1 MAGMRKGGSRGLSI
15 KPDEQVLVDMTAP
28 NSNLVFPFLEVVLLT
43 GLAWMG
49 IGWLDNPH
57 NLAQLNTGLLDPALL
72 HNSVVVVWM
81 LLVIW
86 RFVLPLLRNRKQ
98 RFIVTNQRIVAR
110 PAKLTAK
117 VDSIPLHQVL
127 MWRGVAKG
135 FLWQCAGFRIRCISV
150 GYRNRKRWLVKSKTP
165 CTRVHIFRP
174 SL

>member
-57 NLAQLNTGLLDPALL
+57 NLPQLNTGLFDPALL
-72 HNSVVVVWM
+72 HNAVVAVWM
-81 LLVIW
+81 LLVVW

-127 MWRGVAKG
+127 DVARRRKGISLAVRGFSYPLYFGGVP
-135 FLWQCAGFRIRCISV
+135 
-150 GYRNRKRWLVKSKTP
+150 KSKK
-165 CTRVHIFRP
+165 VVSEIKNALHP
-174 SL
+174 SPYF